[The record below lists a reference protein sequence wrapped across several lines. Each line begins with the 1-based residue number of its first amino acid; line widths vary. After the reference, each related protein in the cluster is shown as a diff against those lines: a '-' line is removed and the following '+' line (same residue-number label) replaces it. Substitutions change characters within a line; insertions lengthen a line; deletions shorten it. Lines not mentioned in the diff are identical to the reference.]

1 MSPASHSRG
10 FTLIELIIVV
20 AIIGV
25 IAALAMPAYTNH
37 IARAHR
43 ADARTTLLQAAQYM
57 QRFYAANDNFEKTR
71 KDASD
76 NQTDVQNE
84 MPAVLKQTPANG
96 AAVYTLTITATADA
110 YTLTMAPAA
119 GTGMAADPC
128 GSFVVNSLGR
138 TSNVKGGTELP
149 TEERNTCWK

>member
-1 MSPASHSRG
+1 MSPRNPSRG

-57 QRFYAANDNFEKTR
+57 QRFYAANDSFEKTR

-96 AAVYTLTITATADA
+96 TAVYTLTITATVDA
-110 YTLTMAPAA
+110 YTLTMAPVT
-119 GTGMAADPC
+119 GTAMAADTC

-138 TSNVKGGTELP
+138 TSNVKNSTELS
-149 TEERNTCWK
+149 TDERNTCWK

>member
-1 MSPASHSRG
+1 MQHHHPARG

-20 AIIGV
+20 AIIGI
-25 IAALAMPAYTNH
+25 IATLAMPAYTSH

-43 ADARTTLLQAAQYM
+43 ADARATLLQAAQYM

-71 KDASD
+71 PDAD
-76 NQTDVQNE
+76 GNQTSVDNE

-96 AAVYTLTITATADA
+96 AAIYTLNITASTDA

-119 GTGMAADPC
+119 GTAMAADKC
-128 GSFVVNSLGR
+128 GSFVVNALGR
-138 TSNVKGGTELP
+138 TSNVKGGTELS
-149 TEERNTCWK
+149 TDERNTCWK

>member
-1 MSPASHSRG
+1 MSPHNHSRG

-20 AIIGV
+20 AIIGI
-25 IAALAMPAYTNH
+25 IATLAMPAYTNH

-71 KDASD
+71 ADAD
-76 NQTDVQNE
+76 GNQTSVENE
-84 MPAVLKQTPANG
+84 MPAALKQTPANG
-96 AAVYTLTITATADA
+96 AAIYTLSITASADA

-119 GTGMAADPC
+119 GTGMAADKC
-128 GSFVVNSLGR
+128 GSFIVNALGR
-138 TSNVKGGTELP
+138 TSNVKAGTELP